1 MSNDSEICLRVT
13 GDTKLAEEWELVL
26 LAQGLSPSVRRTPD
40 GVVLSIPEHDVEKA
54 RAVLLAY
61 ERENPARPAETA
73 EPGSTAGSLVASA
86 IAGIVILVFF
96 IVTVI
101 SNPTISWFERGRADV
116 HKILDGELW
125 RTVTALTLHADVA
138 HALSNATAVALFLG
152 MVSRLLG
159 TGLGGA
165 LILLAGAVGN
175 LANAFLHGPP
185 HVAVGASTSVFG
197 AVGVLG
203 GVGVVMRRRQTL
215 SRRRAWLP
223 IGAALA
229 LLAMLGTGG
238 ERVDVWAHLLGL
250 VVGGVLG
257 MLIAVVA
264 PRPPG
269 VGIQWACGA
278 AAAGVII
285 YCWTIALR

>member
-1 MSNDSEICLRVT
+1 MSNDSEVSLRVT
-13 GDTKLAEEWELVL
+13 GDYKLAEEWELVL
-26 LAQGLSPSVRRTPD
+26 LAQGLSPTVRRSQD
-40 GVVLSIPEHDVEKA
+40 GVVLSIPEDDVEKA

-61 ERENPARPAETA
+61 ERENPQKPVERA
-73 EPGSTAGSLVASA
+73 EPGNSAASLVASA
-86 IAGIVILVFF
+86 IVGILIVVFF
-96 IVTVI
+96 IMTVI
-101 SNPTISWFERGRADV
+101 SNPKMSWFERGSADV
-116 HKILDGELW
+116 HKILNGELW
-125 RTVTALTLHADVA
+125 RTVTGLTLHADVA
-138 HALSNATAVALFLG
+138 HALSNAIAVALFLG
-152 MVSRLLG
+152 VVSSLLG

-175 LANAFLHGPP
+175 LANAFLHAPP
-185 HVAVGASTSVFG
+185 HVVVGASTSVFG

-203 GVGVVMRRRQTL
+203 GIGVVMRRRRTL